1 MFPGVKSF
9 SNAEILV
16 VQLVG
21 LLAADR
27 EIIADQIQLFPIVTE
42 LPRPSGGNFFSI
54 FHGAFE
60 LPIPFVRGLFPG
72 DTMKDRAAVEHD
84 ERLNLLGGCIV
95 GAYFFEDARARLPMI
110 CPFQGE
116 LSHHENSN

>member
-9 SNAEILV
+9 SDAEILV

-27 EIIADQIQLFPIVTE
+27 EIIADQIQFLPIVTE

-60 LPIPFVRGLFPG
+60 LPIPLV
-72 DTMKDRAAVEHD
+72 
-84 ERLNLLGGCIV
+84 
-95 GAYFFEDARARLPMI
+95 
-110 CPFQGE
+110 
-116 LSHHENSN
+116 